1 MDGYYCRHAE
11 APVYIHTY
19 MSGPCAFT
27 GQSSAIQSQMAFEK
41 LVPWRITL
49 DDKAQPIQNHKED
62 TDAVSESEVSHVIIN
77 ASVRRRMCAFE
88 GGGG

>member
-1 MDGYYCRHAE
+1 
-11 APVYIHTY
+11 

-27 GQSSAIQSQMAFEK
+27 SQSSAIQSQMTVTFEK
-41 LVPWRITL
+41 LVPRRITL
-49 DDKAQPIQNHKED
+49 DDKAQTVRNYKED

-77 ASVRRRMCAFE
+77 ASVRRRIFE